1 MFTSFQKD
9 FDTLFSAILTD
20 WQNQFPDADLSK
32 GSLIYMKSACLTS
45 ALWGLYKYQD
55 WIARQIFPDTAET
68 AALEHHAWVRGL
80 SRTVGETDAELL
92 ARLLTY
98 IRRPPAG
105 GNQYDYVKWAKEL
118 DYVAEA
124 WCFPLAQGLGT
135 VDVVILADADTTGS
149 ELPSSHILTGT
160 ATSVT
165 EYKLIDSAANYTGA
179 LPVRI
184 GDVAY
189 NSDMATQAVVTAI
202 DSATQL
208 TLDTDIFT
216 TTGHAYTLKSLT
228 VQVKEYIDDVRPVT
242 ASIVRVLPPTI
253 TTQAVTITIT
263 GTGVDKTAI
272 ATEITAVMNALIPGE
287 TLYVSRIITAAI
299 QEGAA
304 NAVVSVPAADVTPT
318 AYEILRPGT
327 ITVN

>member
-1 MFTSFQKD
+1 MSNFQKD
-9 FDTLFSAILTD
+9 FDTLFATILTD
-20 WQNQFPDADLSK
+20 WQNQYPDADMSK
-32 GSLIYMKSACLTS
+32 GSLIYMKSACLAS

-68 AALEHHAWVRGL
+68 AAMEHHAWVRGL
-80 SRTVGETDAELL
+80 SRNIGETDAELL

-105 GNQYDYVKWAKEL
+105 GNQYDYIKWALEI
-118 DYVAEA
+118 DYVAKA

-135 VDVVILADADTTGS
+135 VDVVILADEDTTGS
-149 ELPSSHILTGT
+149 ELPSSHALTGT

-165 EYKLIDSAANYTGA
+165 ANKLVDSAANFADA
-179 LPVRI
+179 LPARI
-184 GDVAY
+184 GDIAY
-189 NSDMATQAVVTAI
+189 NEDLATQAVVTAI
-202 DSATQL
+202 DDANTL

-216 TTGHAYTLKSLT
+216 AIGQAYTLKSLT

-242 ASIVRVLPPTI
+242 ASVVRILPPTI
-253 TTQAVTITIT
+253 TTQAVTITVT
-263 GTGVDKTAI
+263 GSGVDKTAI

-287 TLYVSRIITAAI
+287 TLYLSRIIASAI
-299 QEGAA
+299 QLGAA
-304 NAVVSVPAADVTPT
+304 NVVVSLPVADVTPG